1 MQVLIIN
8 QAEIARLLPMP
19 ACIEVMADALR
30 TLARGDV
37 ILPLRP
43 VMPLPEGRGSLVL
56 MPAYLGSPEALGLK
70 VITVM
75 PGNMGTEYDSHPGI
89 VMLLDA
95 EHGQP
100 LAIMDASEITAIRT
114 AAVSGLATRLLARE
128 DADDLALLGSGVQA
142 RTHLA
147 AMLAVR
153 PVRRVRVW
161 SRTAAHAAQFAAEAA
176 AQHGLPVEAAA
187 TARDAV
193 QGATIICTITA
204 SATPVLHGDWLT
216 AGAHLNAAGASV
228 RAARELDTEAIR
240 RSRLFVDRRES
251 ALSEAGD
258 LLIPM
263 EEGALD
269 AGHIAGELG
278 DLLLGR
284 VAGRTAGDQIT
295 CFESLGLAIED
306 VAAARFLY
314 AAATEQEVGVRVELG
329 GSRHG
334 G

>member
-8 QAEIARLLPMP
+8 QAEIARLLPM
-19 ACIEVMADALR
+19 ATCIDVMAEALA

-56 MPAYLGSPEALGLK
+56 MPAYVGSPEALGLK

-75 PGNMGTEYDSHPGI
+75 PGNAGTEYDSHPGV

-128 DADDLALLGSGVQA
+128 DADELALLGSGVQA

-161 SRTAAHAAQFAAEAA
+161 SRTAAHAERFAAEATA
-176 AQHGLPVEAAA
+176 RHGLPVAAVP
-187 TARDAV
+187 TARAAV
-193 QGATIICTITA
+193 EGAGLICTITA
-204 SATPVLHGDWLT
+204 SASPVLAGEWLA
-216 AGAHLNAAGASV
+216 AGAHVNAAGASV
-228 RAARELDTEAIR
+228 RTARELDTAAIR
-240 RSRLFVDRRES
+240 RARLFVDRRES

-258 LLIPM
+258 LLIPIA
-263 EEGALD
+263 EGAVD
-269 AGHIAGELG
+269 EAQIAGELG
-278 DLLLGR
+278 DLVLGR
-284 VAGRTAGDQIT
+284 VAGRESGDQIT
-295 CFESLGLAIED
+295 CFKSLGLAIED
-306 VAAARFLY
+306 VAAARYLY
-314 AAATEQEVGVRVELG
+314 VAATELGVGLRVELG
-329 GSRHG
+329 GGRHG
-334 G
+334 T